1 MRLTP
6 ELICLDR
13 PPADKMAAIAQAAE
27 LLTEAGCVEEPFRYG
42 MIAREAMGNTYL
54 GHGIALPHGVAQ
66 TARHIREAGMAVI
79 RAPEGIPWGRNAE
92 KADLIIAIAAQHEEY
107 LAALRQITCLL
118 NQDDLLARL
127 KNATQAQDIMDLLTS
142 PCESGKTAE
151 HHMETPHTQGIVY
164 PHASGLHLLPA
175 TKLSALA
182 RELDANIRV
191 HTPDGRSANASNTSE
206 LVALGIV
213 HGNAISISA
222 SQKHA
227 VEAIIE
233 HIFQESVTPE
243 EVPTLQ
249 GEHRQTP
256 SWSSWRIAG
265 YAATAMALLAL
276 LYWFIKTQA

>member
-54 GHGIALPHGVAQ
+54 GHGVALPHGVAQ
-66 TARHIREAGMAVI
+66 TERHIRETGMAVI
-79 RAPEGIPWGRNAE
+79 RAPEGIPWGPNAE

-107 LAALRQITCLL
+107 LAILRHITSLL
-118 NQDDLLARL
+118 NRDDLLARL
-127 KNATQAQDIMDLLTS
+127 KNATQAQDIIDLLAS
-142 PCESGKTAE
+142 PCESGKTANS
-151 HHMETPHTQGIVY
+151 HIETPHSQGIVY
-164 PHASGLHLLPA
+164 PHAPGLHLLPA

-191 HTPDGRSANASNTSE
+191 HAPDGRTADASNTGE

-213 HGNAISISA
+213 HGNAITISA
-222 SQKHA
+222 NRKSA

-233 HIFQESVTPE
+233 HICQESQTPE
-243 EVPTLQ
+243 EAKTLQ
-249 GEHRQTP
+249 EDSRQTA
-256 SWSSWRIAG
+256 SCSSWRIAG
-265 YAATAMALLAL
+265 YAAAAMALLAL
-276 LYWFIKTQA
+276 VYWLLR